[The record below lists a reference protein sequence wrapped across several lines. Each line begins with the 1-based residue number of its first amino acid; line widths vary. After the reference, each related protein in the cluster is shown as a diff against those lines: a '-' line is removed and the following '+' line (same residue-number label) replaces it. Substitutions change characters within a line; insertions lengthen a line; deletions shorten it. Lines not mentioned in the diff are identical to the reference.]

1 MKARIDAIIQ
11 RVQAEYLER
20 LLPQSDPLLR
30 EMEEYGGEHHV
41 PSADREVAQFVEIT
55 ARAINARRALEI
67 GMAIGYTTTH
77 LARAVGEDGL
87 VVTIDPSDEM
97 IQAAEGYLTRA
108 GLRERVRIERGKAL
122 DVIPHL
128 RETFDLIFIDA
139 LKEEYTDYLKLSLP
153 RLRSGG
159 VVIVDNLL
167 WGGQVAGEIRAPDQ
181 ETSTNALREFNSYF
195 VNHPKLRAEVLS
207 VGDGLGYAV
216 KVAEEGFHRGHGG
229 PQGQRSS

>member
-11 RVQAEYLER
+11 RNQAEYLDQ
-20 LLPQSDPLLR
+20 LIPQTDQLLR
-30 EMEEYGGEHHV
+30 EMEEYGGEHGV
-41 PSADREVAQFVEIT
+41 PSADREVALFVEIT
-55 ARAINARRALEI
+55 ARAIKARRCLEI
-67 GMAIGYTTTH
+67 GMAIGYTSVH

-97 IQAAEGYLTRA
+97 IKAAEGYLTRA

-122 DVIPHL
+122 DVIPL
-128 RETFDLIFIDA
+128 LKDTFDLIFIDA
-139 LKEEYTDYLKLSLP
+139 LKEEYADYLRLSLP
-153 RLRSGG
+153 RLRNGG

-167 WGGQVAGEIRAPDQ
+167 WGGQVAGEIRSPDQ
-181 ETSTNALREFNSYF
+181 ESSTNALREFNKYF

-216 KVAEEGFHRGHGG
+216 KIAEAGQHRGHSG
-229 PQGQRSS
+229 PQGLS

>member
-11 RVQAEYLER
+11 REQAEYLER
-20 LLPQSDPLLR
+20 LLPQTDPLLR
-30 EMEEYGGEHHV
+30 EMEQYGGEHNV
-41 PSADREVAQFVEIT
+41 PSADREVAVFIEIT
-55 ARAINARRALEI
+55 ARAINAKRALEI
-67 GMAIGYTTTH
+67 GMAIGYTTTY

-97 IQAAEGYLTRA
+97 IRTAEKYLFRA
-108 GLRERVRIERGKAL
+108 GLSDRVRIERGKAL

-139 LKEEYTDYLKLSLP
+139 LKEEYADYLKLSLP

-167 WGGQVAGEIRAPDQ
+167 WGGQVAGKIRSPDQ
-181 ETSTNALREFNSYF
+181 ETSTKALREFNEYF
-195 VNHPKLRAEVLS
+195 INHPKLRAEVLS

-216 KVAEEGFHRGHGG
+216 KISEDGFHRGHGG
-229 PQGQRSS
+229 PQGKG